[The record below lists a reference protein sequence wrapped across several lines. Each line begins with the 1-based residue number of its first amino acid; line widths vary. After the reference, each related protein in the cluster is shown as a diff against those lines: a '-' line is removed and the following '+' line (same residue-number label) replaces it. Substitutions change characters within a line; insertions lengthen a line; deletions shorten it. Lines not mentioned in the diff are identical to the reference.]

1 MADSGFPTLDLMI
14 EPGSGNYLLDHH
26 AMAISEGVAS
36 LNEAPA
42 LYQIALRQNPQGEV
56 DMPQAYGSSLPWS
69 DASRAPDLTSTLHT
83 QPDGAMHEGDERVQS
98 VHGVEFNVGT
108 WEDNA
113 SRHEYHQDT
122 GETSLDNDRQCE
134 LLTFPEGEDDAVTI
148 TVSDME
154 GLQPMR
160 FLSNNIID
168 FYIKFLEARLSSEDR
183 ERFYFF
189 NSFFFTK
196 LLGNSSSFADIYE
209 CGVDYN
215 GVRNWTGEVNLFEK
229 DYIFIPILRS
239 SHWSLIIICH
249 LSGLTSSPDK
259 NRGSPCVFHLDS
271 FEGIHESFESQI
283 RSYTFQACMERYRDS
298 NDKEQTI
305 LALVSQMKY
314 VRAKVQ
320 RQRNDYDCGLY
331 LLHYVEVFLRE
342 SNSPHFSFHSSIA
355 GPHFTSPYFAEDV
368 SAKRQHI
375 HDLIGKLTTHPQS
388 RTVRPITDIPR
399 KPQRR
404 PPNEH
409 CPNSQP
415 NKPSPKPPKV
425 QQKLSKK
432 WNAKETSLLLNR
444 MVAGGRIRKGTE
456 GATHWD
462 RISQDIQTELR
473 TIRTEDECRRRYDT
487 LLKAYKKI
495 KKIGKPFCDVSDQE
509 RVGLSLA
516 TPLTEEWYT
525 AIDTICLQR
534 GSDNGKSCK
543 RAKLN
548 LNDEN
553 GMVSLSP
560 RNPPPPP
567 IPPGCPEPGKPS
579 RKQVVAIPGFSTLD
593 EVLRSTLLS
602 LIQVLTLKVWYF
614 ETTCK
619 LEEAC
624 RMLAIVQ
631 DREPCEI
638 RGNIFKLSEL
648 KLVNLEYDNDEG
660 VDCLQLS
667 DLRVYKKFVKKV
679 VGKNPD
685 FDIFREMYGNCDSVA
700 LREAPLS
707 GSLLRIRVLS
717 LRRCSKL
724 EHADLSHFPELRYL
738 SIQWCGKLQAVSGWE
753 VVQKLGWLKI
763 RYCRS
768 YVDFPPVQCLPSLR
782 EFSVV
787 SSTTWLSH
795 MIPVLDFSQCVR
807 LRSLEI
813 FYYKSWALNSMDL
826 SSLRFLEVLTLWSCS
841 GLTTI
846 QGLSGLQHSLTKL
859 KLVGCSALRR
869 VPELGWLKA
878 LTHLDM
884 SLSGVEE
891 IPGLQDLHLL
901 TKLNFWGCESL
912 KALPHLGHL
921 KALTYLGI
929 GGTAIEEILGVEELL
944 SLESL
949 QCDGSKLKRLPDLHH
964 LPRLREVRIDGT
976 PLKEIDPSLFLA
988 KYFVTESNW

>member
-1 MADSGFPTLDLMI
+1 M
-14 EPGSGNYLLDHH
+14 
-26 AMAISEGVAS
+26 
-36 LNEAPA
+36 
-42 LYQIALRQNPQGEV
+42 LYTCFL
-56 DMPQAYGSSLPWS
+56 
-69 DASRAPDLTSTLHT
+69 
-83 QPDGAMHEGDERVQS
+83 GAMHEGDERVQS

-108 WEDNA
+108 WEANA

-168 FYIKFLEARLSSEDR
+168 FYIKFLETRLSSEDR

-215 GVRNWTGEVNLFEK
+215 GVRNWTGEANLFEK

-259 NRGSPCVFHLDS
+259 RRGSPCVFHLDS
-271 FEGIHESFESQI
+271 IEGIHESFESQI

-298 NDKEQTI
+298 NDKDQTI

-314 VRAKVQ
+314 VRAKIP

-342 SNSPHFSFHSSIA
+342 SSSPHFSFNSSNA
-355 GPHFTSPYFAEDV
+355 GPHFTSQYFAEDA
-368 SAKRQHI
+368 SAKRIHI
-375 HDLIGKLTTHPQS
+375 HDLIGKLRTHPQL

-399 KPQRR
+399 KHQRR
-404 PPNEH
+404 PPNAH
-409 CPNSQP
+409 TLNSQP
-415 NKPSPKPPKV
+415 SEPSPKPPKV

-432 WNAKETSLLLNR
+432 WNPKETSLLLNR
-444 MVAGGRIRKGTE
+444 MVERGRIRKGTE

-462 RISQDIQTELR
+462 RISQDIQTELGTMR
-473 TIRTEDECRRRYDT
+473 TGDECRRRYDT
-487 LLKAYKKI
+487 LLKAYKKV
-495 KKIGKPFCDVSDQE
+495 KKTDKPFCDISDQE
-509 RVGLSLA
+509 RAGLNLA
-516 TPLTEEWYT
+516 TPMNEEWYSR
-525 AIDTICLQR
+525 IDTIDLQR

-553 GMVSLSP
+553 GMISLSP
-560 RNPPPPP
+560 NNPPPPP
-567 IPPGCPEPGKPS
+567 IPSGQPEPGKPF
-579 RKQVVAIPGFSTLD
+579 RKQVAIPGFSTLD
-593 EVLRSTLLS
+593 EDLRSTLLN
-602 LIQVLTLKVWYF
+602 LIQFLTLKVWYNKR
-614 ETTCK
+614 TCK

-624 RMLAIVQ
+624 RLLAIVQ
-631 DREPCEI
+631 DRESSEI

-648 KLVNLEYDNDEG
+648 KLVNLKYDDRVG
-660 VDCLQLS
+660 VECLQLS

-679 VGKNPD
+679 LCKNPD
-685 FDIFREMYGNCDSVA
+685 LNTFLEMRDNRHSVA
-700 LREAPLS
+700 FPKAPLS
-707 GSLLRIRVLS
+707 GSLLRIRVLR
-717 LRRCSKL
+717 LWKCSKL
-724 EHADLSHFPELRYL
+724 EHADLSQFPELRYL
-738 SIQWCGKLQAVSGWE
+738 SIQCCGELKAVTGWE
-753 VVQKLGWLKI
+753 VVQKLGCLQIW
-763 RYCRS
+763 YCKS
-768 YVDFPPVQCLPSLR
+768 YVDFPPVQCLLSLR
-782 EFSVV
+782 EFIVV
-787 SSTTWLSH
+787 SNSTWASH
-795 MIPVLDFSQCVR
+795 MIPVSDFSQCVR
-807 LRSLEI
+807 LLSLSI
-813 FYYKSWALNSMDL
+813 WGYNSLALNSMDL
-826 SSLRFLEVLTLWSCS
+826 SSLRFLEVLNFLDCD

-859 KLVGCSALRR
+859 NLGGCRDLRR

-878 LTHLDM
+878 LTHLNM
-884 SLSGVEE
+884 SCSGVEE
-891 IPGLQDLHLL
+891 IPGLEDLHLL
-901 TKLNFWGCESL
+901 TQLMLHGCRSL

-921 KALTYLGI
+921 KALTYLSI
-929 GGTAIEEILGVEELL
+929 SYTFVEEIPGVEELL

-949 QCDGSKLKRLPDLHH
+949 QCYASKLKRLPDLHH
-964 LPRLREVRIDGT
+964 LPGLREVSINWT
-976 PLKEIDPSLFLA
+976 PLNETDPSSFYHG
-988 KYFVTESNW
+988 KGRMWFNCKVEDKGFVDEISDVSVIESNDDFDDDI